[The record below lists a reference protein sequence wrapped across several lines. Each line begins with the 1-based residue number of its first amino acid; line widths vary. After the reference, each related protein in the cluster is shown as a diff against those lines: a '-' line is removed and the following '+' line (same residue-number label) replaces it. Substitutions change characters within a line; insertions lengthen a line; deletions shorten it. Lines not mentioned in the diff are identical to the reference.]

1 MEIAHKYV
9 NDDVLLH
16 IFSYLLDKEIT
27 NLICVN
33 TTFSMLLID
42 RWRKIVQSSTALQRQ
57 RRNYYHKKS
66 PILSIVYDSMEK
78 AHLKKFVGFNA
89 ALGVQMYTV
98 TQMGVNIFVRVR
110 PCALG
115 HVVGAVYT
123 WTKWRD
129 EHTSHG
135 WWVTNTSDE
144 EVWRINVP
152 CPENGVILWF
162 SVFVRDNVGRECW
175 DSNNGWNYS
184 VNLHDL
190 PSTTYEQAH
199 AAVTQ
204 YTEESLKYSALEYE
218 CEELWL
224 NVDHVSCC

>member
-1 MEIAHKYV
+1 V

-16 IFSYLLDKEIT
+16 IFSYLLDKEIAG
-27 NLICVN
+27 LLSVN
-33 TTFSMLLID
+33 STFSMLLVD
-42 RWRKIVQSSTALQRQ
+42 RWRKTVQNSTVLQRQ

-66 PILSIVYDSMEK
+66 RMLSIVYDSLEK
-78 AHLKKFVGFNA
+78 ASLKKFVGFNT

-98 TQMGVNIFVRVR
+98 TQLGVNIFVRVR

-129 EHTSHG
+129 EHTANG
-135 WWVTNTSDE
+135 WWVTNTGDE
-144 EVWRINVP
+144 EFWRINVP
-152 CPENGVILWF
+152 NGETSGILWF

-175 DSNNGWNYS
+175 DSNSGWNYS
-184 VNLHDL
+184 VNLLDA
-190 PSTTYEQAH
+190 PNTTYEQNH
-199 AAVTQ
+199 DAVTQ
-204 YTEESLKYSALEYE
+204 HQSSQKRGAYE
-218 CEELWL
+218 LDCEELWL